1 MGIGYA
7 PDSLDDLL
15 RFAQSAGLS
24 LELMN
29 EMGLLKRNEKG
40 RYYDGYRGRAVIP
53 IRDRFRR
60 IIGFTARDM
69 TGQEGVPKYMNPT
82 DNEIYHKRQSIFAST
97 RAVRQAAKEGKF
109 LPRGG
114 RTRRHAAAT
123 HPGEQRRGPRWA
135 RPGPPSTWE
144 QLKRYAPPRL
154 LPARCRPAQPGE

>member
-82 DNEIYHKRQSIFAST
+82 DNEIYHKRQSIFGIDQGRAPGGQGGKVSTSWRAHPTPCSCNAS
-97 RAVRQAAKEGKF
+97 G
-109 LPRGG
+109 
-114 RTRRHAAAT
+114 
-123 HPGEQRRGPRWA
+123 
-135 RPGPPSTWE
+135 
-144 QLKRYAPPRL
+144 
-154 LPARCRPAQPGE
+154 